1 MILFANY
8 SKQIAMFK
16 FLAKKAMQAKLKDL
30 PAEQRELIETLIE
43 EHPEFL
49 ARIQKEIKEKKKQG
63 VDEQTASMQV
73 MMKHKDEFQKIMM
86 KKMQGK

>member
-1 MILFANY
+1 
-8 SKQIAMFK
+8 MFK
-16 FLAKKAMQAKLKDL
+16 FLAKKAMQAKMKDL
-30 PAEQRELIETLIE
+30 PKEQQDLIMTLME

-49 ARIQKEIKEKKKQG
+49 KKIQKEIKEKKKQG

-86 KKMQGK
+86 KKMQR